1 MNVRKRQGYRHNI
14 TGILVLIA
22 MLITL
27 SLEEPV
33 RYAQAAAHEVKS
45 FELYATDGYM
55 TMPDGVQIYIW
66 GYSLKNE
73 QGSAVFT
80 SPTLEVNEGD
90 RVEVNLTNIGA
101 KKKGSKRLAHTIHFH
116 GLDTDQ
122 LNDGVPH
129 TSEAIQEGESFKYTF
144 IATHAGTYFYHC
156 HVDTIE
162 HLQMGMYGA
171 LIVKAKGGVNQ
182 AWTGGPLYD
191 KDYVLLLN
199 EIDPRWHQA
208 VEQGKP
214 YDRTDFHPTYWTMNG
229 KAYPDT
235 EADPSTTIEGNVGE
249 TVLIRMINAG
259 YQSHSFHMHG
269 YHFKVIASD
278 GRPLSQPLI
287 KDTLLIGPGERYDLL
302 VTFDQAG
309 MFPLHSHNIV
319 DNTNNGVY
327 PGGLHTMIDVKEKPD
342 STSSSSMNMTI
353 SMKIGQQ
360 KAAVNGTTIT
370 LQRPPVLI
378 NGTTYIPLRFIGEQ
392 LGAAVKWLPEEQS
405 VVYTAAD
412 KSIQLWLNS
421 SQAKVGVKLIHLTAP
436 PKQINGIIM
445 VPLRFV
451 ADQLGAKVE
460 YNKTTGV
467 IVMTGKMSMN
477 EGDPAGDGS
486 GVHERHGSANRDE
499 NGQGSSSDSS
509 GGSSSNDGDTLAV
522 TITKSTF
529 IPQKLTIKIGQ
540 SVTWTNTDSQIH
552 TVYDFNDAFNSKN
565 LLKNDRFQFQF
576 LQAGT
581 YTYYCSTHPS
591 MQGEIIVT
599 E

>member
-1 MNVRKRQGYRHNI
+1 MNAEKQLGKYRI
-14 TGILVLIA
+14 GGIFVLIA
-22 MLITL
+22 MIFFL
-27 SLEEPV
+27 SLEGPV
-33 RYAQAAAHEVKS
+33 RFAQAAAPEMKS
-45 FELYATDGYM
+45 FQLYATDGYM
-55 TMPDGVQIYIW
+55 TLPDGEQIYIW

-73 QGSAVFT
+73 KGSAVFA

-90 RVEVNLTNIGA
+90 RVEVTLTNIGA

-122 LNDGVPH
+122 RNDGVPH
-129 TSEAIQEGESFKYTF
+129 TSVAIQEGESFKYSF
-144 IATHAGTYFYHC
+144 VATHAGTYFYHC

-162 HLQMGMYGA
+162 HLQMGMFGA

-182 AWTGGPLYD
+182 AWTDGPAYD

-214 YDRTDFHPTYWTMNG
+214 YDRTDFHPAYWTMNG

-235 EADPSTTIEGNVGE
+235 ELDPSTMIEGKVGE

-278 GRPLSQPLI
+278 GRPLPQPLT
-287 KDTLLIGPGERYDLL
+287 KDTILLGPGERYDIL

-342 STSSSSMNMTI
+342 SNSSSFMKITI
-353 SMKIGQQ
+353 SMKAGQQ
-360 KAAVNGTTIT
+360 EVTVNGATIK
-370 LQRPPVLI
+370 LQKPPVII
-378 NGTTYIPLRFIGEQ
+378 NGSTYVPLRFIGEQ
-392 LGAAVKWLPEEQS
+392 LGAAVKWLPKERS
-405 VVYTAAD
+405 VIYITHD
-412 KSIQLWLNS
+412 KNIQLWLNS
-421 SQAKVGVKLIHLTAP
+421 SQAKVGVKLLSLSAP
-436 PKQINGIIM
+436 PKQINGTVM

-451 ADQLGAKVE
+451 ADQLGAKAE
-460 YNKTTGV
+460 YNKATGV
-467 IVMTGKMSMN
+467 IVVAGEISMK
-477 EGDPAGDGS
+477 AGDAS
-486 GVHERHGSANRDE
+486 GGYEGHG
-499 NGQGSSSDSS
+499 NGQGTSPDGSDGTNSTH
-509 GGSSSNDGDTLAV
+509 GDPVAV
-522 TITKSTF
+522 TITKATF
-529 IPQKLTIKIGQ
+529 SPQKLTVKVGQ
-540 SVTWTNTDSQIH
+540 SVTWTNSDSQIH
-552 TVYDFNDAFNSKN
+552 TVYDLNNAFNSKN
-565 LLKNDRFQFQF
+565 LLPNDQFQFQF